1 MKILVGA
8 FQRESNTF
16 STATSR
22 NAIGLASIG
31 LFLLLAAGV
40 TSLKAADK
48 YLWTELIAFDN
59 TLPDF
64 GVDEYLSRMD
74 VKPKGVSFL
83 FVEPEIVHGYKNL
96 GSDYPLEDGW
106 CSYCARPFNEE
117 RRRQRWTAYQLR
129 DLVATLSR
137 RGVESY
143 ASFFDMTAKP
153 NSGYFKRFDAK
164 RPETVWFDS
173 HREVGYALRN
183 GRQTYETCVIKRFSD
198 GTYYEDF
205 FTNQLVRFVRD
216 YGFAGY
222 HACDGYGHPRHPLD
236 VADFSEDVLSQF
248 AERNPGIM
256 IPPGTREER
265 AHWILANARANWC
278 RFYAVRHAE
287 FISKVVNGLKAE
299 GKKTFLNTSWTR
311 DPHEAL
317 YRYGEDYR
325 LLAKTGIDGFMS
337 EASATVLELE
347 GWNRDT
353 ASTLD
358 RCRATALRIA
368 SSVDVPLVHLAC
380 IKDGME
386 EYNSLRHSP
395 TRMEAVVIGLQALFR
410 GGRRAE
416 PDVLWC
422 LADGITADEWRRLD
436 KSWRVLP
443 AAAKPEGIRV
453 VWSDRAADAELD
465 AYCEERHP
473 SSFRLLELLM
483 HYGAIVSCAVNVNE
497 AMTDDSLPLL
507 ILNPKHYGRDE
518 LAALRKRNAPV
529 VEFGLGAAGCAFG
542 ARPKAGDPTSW
553 LHPLPSRELPEAAYL
568 QCVAEINAV
577 SPVRPDA
584 RDMADLRM
592 TSYLAEDGSR
602 IVIGLNDK
610 PTYLNSRIV
619 VDGPVKSVEALTEN
633 PSLPVIVELL
643 PNGKTRLMA
652 KIPPAG
658 VVVLRLISG

>member
-1 MKILVGA
+1 MNCIG
-8 FQRESNTF
+8 ESV
-16 STATSR
+16 SR
-22 NAIGLASIG
+22 HVAKASRKAADLASIG
-31 LFLLLAAGV
+31 LFMLAAAGA
-40 TSLKAADK
+40 TSLCAADK

-64 GVDEYLSRMD
+64 GVGEYLSRME

-96 GSDYPLEDGW
+96 DSDYPIEDGW

-143 ASFFDMTAKP
+143 ASFFEVTAKP
-153 NSGYFKRFDAK
+153 NSGYFKRFGAK
-164 RPETVWFDS
+164 RPETAWFDS
-173 HREVGYALRN
+173 HREVGYVLRN

-216 YGFAGY
+216 YGFVGY
-222 HACDGYGHPRHPLD
+222 HACDGYGHPRHPLSA
-236 VADFSEDVLSQF
+236 ADFSEDVLSQF
-248 AERNPGIM
+248 AERNPEIR
-256 IPPGTREER
+256 IPSGTCEER
-265 AHWILANARANWC
+265 AVWILANVRAKWC
-278 RFYAVRHAE
+278 RFYAARHAE
-287 FISKVVNGLKAE
+287 FISKVVRALKAE
-299 GKKTFLNTSWTR
+299 GKKTFVNTSWTR

-325 LLAKTGIDGFMS
+325 LLARTGIDGFMS

-347 GWNRDT
+347 GWNHDKV
-353 ASTLD
+353 STLD

-368 SSVDVPLVHLAC
+368 SCVDVPLVHLAC

-395 TRMEAVVIGLQALFR
+395 TRTEAEVIGLQALFR
-410 GGRRAE
+410 SGRRAE

-422 LADGITADEWRRLD
+422 LADGITADEWRKLD
-436 KSWRVLP
+436 KTWRTLP
-443 AAAKPEGIRV
+443 AAAKPEGVRV
-453 VWSDRAADAELD
+453 VWSDHAADAELD
-465 AYCEERHP
+465 SYCEERQP

-483 HYGAIVSCAVNVNE
+483 HYGAVVSCAVNVNE
-497 AMTDDSLPLL
+497 AIADDSLPLL
-507 ILNPKHYGRDE
+507 ILNPAYYGRDE
-518 LAALRKRNAPV
+518 LAALRNRKAPV

-542 ARPKAGDPTSW
+542 AEPKAEDPTSW
-553 LHPLPSRELPEAAYL
+553 LHPLPARELPKAAYL
-568 QCVAEINAV
+568 QCVAAINAM
-577 SPVRPDA
+577 SPVRPDS
-584 RDMADLRM
+584 MGMEDLRV

-602 IVIGLNDK
+602 IVVGLNDK

-619 VDGPVKSVEALTEN
+619 VDGPVKFAEALTEN
-633 PSLPVIVELL
+633 PSLPVIVDGL
-643 PNGKTRLMA
+643 PDGRTRLKV
-652 KIPPAG
+652 KIPPSG
-658 VVVLRLISG
+658 VVVLRLFSM